1 MTNSRNIPRLTCFV
15 FILLGCLL
23 GCSAETPP
31 SETTSRCD
39 LDASSSL
46 ITETVRVSHVYDGDT
61 LTLSDGR
68 KVRLIGVNAPEL
80 AQRGKKSG
88 GYRADQPYAQQA
100 KQAVHDF
107 VKKSSSLK
115 MSLGADSKDRY
126 GRWLGHL
133 FNQADESLEHELLQR
148 GLAYH
153 VAIPPNLSLA
163 DCFSRAEQEARDA
176 RRGVWSDSGIPP
188 VNVKVLNQGGFQ
200 RVQGQVTDVHTGKH
214 WRLHL
219 GNNLTVMLYSE
230 NQHRFDKSWFQ
241 ALQGQTIEVQGW
253 VYNVKGHWRI
263 KLETPYGIELL

>member
-1 MTNSRNIPRLTCFV
+1 MNSRNTLRSTYLV
-15 FILLGCLL
+15 LALLGCLL
-23 GCSAETPP
+23 GCSAENPP
-31 SETTSRCD
+31 SET
-39 LDASSSL
+39 SSHCAVDGSSNL
-46 ITETVRVSHVYDGDT
+46 TTETVAVSHIYDGDT

-80 AQRGKKSG
+80 AQRGSSG
-88 GYRADQPYAQQA
+88 GGSRGDQPYAQQA
-100 KQAVHDF
+100 KQAVQDF

-126 GRWLGHL
+126 GRWLGHM
-133 FNQADESLEHELLQR
+133 FNQAGESLEQELLQR

-163 DCFSRAEQEARDA
+163 DCFSRAEQKARDA
-176 RRGVWSDSGIPP
+176 QWGVWSDSGIPP

-200 RVQGQVTDVHTGKH
+200 RVQGRVTDVYTGKH

-263 KLETPYGIELL
+263 KLETPYGIEQL